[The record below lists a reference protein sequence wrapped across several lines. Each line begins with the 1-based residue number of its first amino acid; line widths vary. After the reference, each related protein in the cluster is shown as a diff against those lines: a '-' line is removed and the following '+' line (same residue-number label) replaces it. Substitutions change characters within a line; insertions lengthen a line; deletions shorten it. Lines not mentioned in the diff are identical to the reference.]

1 LKTRCGGVGE
11 TTVRDRSGSKRFSLT
26 SGVVFTL
33 SKDRESEFQDRLVEI
48 FKEAIKDARFNGVE
62 FADVRRGVPVDNR
75 EIDIVLFHGGGLPFL
90 VLETKR
96 KGGQTSKA
104 INDPTS
110 PDVLGQAIS
119 YVYLYKNGGVHVP
132 FFGAATPALCVVF
145 RTPEDLESF
154 VNRSKVEER
163 DYAGVIPF
171 EKRRE
176 LLAKY
181 VVIMEKTELR
191 KEWAFKVLERL
202 SKEFRERGSAVIGLS
217 WVLINRLRSFVD
229 VLSED
234 IRPLLSVRIKKD
246 SVLKS
251 GLQKLK
257 KELGFEPDTDSL
269 ARMMA
274 YVLMNKIVF
283 YKVLETKYK
292 ISKLAALP
300 TTLSGTKFK
309 ERLDELFDEAV
320 SKTGD
325 FEPILK
331 PDIYDHI
338 PIPDDPDVLEK
349 INGLI
354 AFLDYVNIDE
364 LGDAMGYI
372 YQELIPERE
381 RHQLGQF
388 YTPPSICELIS
399 KWAIR
404 SADDLVLDPGCGSGG
419 FIIKSY
425 DRLAELKTGRTEVSE
440 KVHARILD
448 QLYAVDINPFPVHLT
463 AMNLSMRK
471 VRAPSTNLNTLVKDF
486 FTLEPNATIHASYKV
501 KTAAGEVQRRIQL
514 PQSFD
519 AVLGN
524 PPYTRWKEIPEPTKK
539 FILRYLGAVIRKYG
553 LTPRLA
559 GGMEPG
565 IYVYWVMHAER
576 FLKDGGR
583 LAMIVSNLWMQTE
596 YGISFGKFILDHF
609 KVVSVIDF
617 TLRQFDAL
625 ISTCIILL
633 EKCENKEERDR
644 NEIVFINIPGEVESV
659 SVDELLNVEKT
670 SDRYYVKVVR
680 QGDMPRDKKW
690 LAVFYGE
697 KIFASQ
703 LLTKMEG
710 MFEPIRGNTKWS
722 LYALSHDHRPDPG
735 SSEFYYLSPSQVREH
750 GLDAFM
756 GNRNILHPAVTRAQH
771 AKYFTFTKEDW
782 EKLESD
788 DQKCYMFIGRIRKKD
803 APTPIREYIKLGETQ
818 IRTRLRET
826 RGGGRLACETEAA
839 KVREKTMGFYG
850 WYDLGG
856 VVETSFFAVRQAWHK
871 TRFVLCGYPVA
882 LYDALIAFKPKVK
895 LSESQLKAFLA
906 YLNSSF
912 TQYYIELNGR
922 RSGGGIIGLEVD
934 IAREMPVLDVMK
946 LNHQQ
951 ITRLSELFDKLE
963 NASRL
968 FGGAVKKEQVDRIRP
983 VIMEIDSVVGDLLGL
998 SEGEVKQVQETVT
1011 MLVKRRLA
1019 GVKEA
1024 RPETVKGEEKVKRL
1038 KRGGK
1043 KIVKQSTTTLF
1054 DYMNVD
1060 NSR

>member
-1 LKTRCGGVGE
+1 MSR
-11 TTVRDRSGSKRFSLT
+11 
-26 SGVVFTL
+26 
-33 SKDRESEFQDRLVEI
+33 DRESEFQDRLVEI
-48 FKEAIKDARFNGVE
+48 FKEAIKGIRFNGIE
-62 FADVRRGVPVDNR
+62 FTDVKRGVPVDNR
-75 EIDIVLFHGGGLPFL
+75 EIDIVLFHSGGLPFL

-96 KGGQTSKA
+96 KGRQTSKA

-119 YVYLYKNGGVHVP
+119 YVYLYENSGVHVP

-145 RTPEDLESF
+145 RTPEDLQNF

-176 LLAKY
+176 LLTSY
-181 VVIMEKTELR
+181 VVLMEKPELR
-191 KEWAFKVLERL
+191 KEWIFMVLEKL
-202 SKEFRERGSAVIGLS
+202 SKEFREKGSAVIGLS

-229 VLSED
+229 MLSED
-234 IRPLLSVRIKKD
+234 IKPLLSVRMEKD
-246 SVLKS
+246 KVLKS

-257 KELGFEPDTDSL
+257 KELGFEPNTDSL

-274 YVLMNKIVF
+274 YVLMNKIIF
-283 YKVLETKYK
+283 YKVLERKYK
-292 ISKLAALP
+292 VRKLVELP

-320 SKTGD
+320 SITGD

-338 PIPDDPDVLEK
+338 PIPDDPAVLEK

-354 AFLDYVNIDE
+354 TFLDYVNIDE

-388 YTPPSICELIS
+388 YTPPSICELICE
-399 KWAIR
+399 WAIGG
-404 SADDLVLDPGCGSGG
+404 ADDLVLDPGCGSGG

-425 DRLAELKTGRTEVSE
+425 DMLAELKTGRTEVSE
-440 KVHARILD
+440 KVHTRILD
-448 QLYAVDINPFPVHLT
+448 QLYAVDINPFPAHLT

-471 VRAPSTNLNTLVKDF
+471 VRAPSTNLNVVVRDF
-486 FTLEPNATIHASYKV
+486 FTLEPNTTLYTSYTV
-501 KTAAGEVQRRIQL
+501 KTPAGEVQRKIQL

-519 AVLGN
+519 AVVGN
-524 PPYTRWKEIPEPTKK
+524 PPYTRWTEIPEPTKK
-539 FILRYLGAVIRKYG
+539 SIRRYLGDVIRKYG
-553 LTPRLA
+553 LTPRQA
-559 GGMEPG
+559 GGVEPG

-583 LAMIVSNLWMQTE
+583 LAMIISNLWLQTE
-596 YGISFGKFILDHF
+596 YGINFGKFLLDHF
-609 KVVSVIDF
+609 KIVSVIDF
-617 TLRQFDAL
+617 TLRQFDAS

-633 EKCENKEERDR
+633 EKCKSKEERDR
-644 NEIVFINIPGEVESV
+644 NEILFINIPGEVESV
-659 SVDELLNVEKT
+659 SVDELLKLLNVKKT
-670 SDRYYVKVVR
+670 SDDRYYVKVMK

-710 MFEPIRGNTKWS
+710 MFEPIRGNTEWS
-722 LYALSHDHRPDPG
+722 LYALSHGRRPDPG

-750 GLDAFM
+750 GLDAFI

-788 DQKCYMFIGRIRKKD
+788 DQKCYMFIGRIRIED
-803 APTPIREYIKLGETQ
+803 APTPVREYIKLGETQ
-818 IRTRLRET
+818 IRTKLRET

-839 KVREKTMGFYG
+839 KVRKESRKFYG

-856 VVETSFFAVRQAWHK
+856 VVETSFFAVYQAWHK
-871 TRFVLCGYPVA
+871 TRFILCKYPVA
-882 LYDALIAFKPKVK
+882 LYHALIAFKPKVR
-895 LSESQLKAFLA
+895 LSEDQLKALLA

-912 TQYYIELNGR
+912 AQYYIELNGR
-922 RSGGGIIGLEVD
+922 RSGRGIIGLEVD
-934 IAREMPVLDVMK
+934 VAREMPVLDVRK
-946 LNHQQ
+946 LSDQQ
-951 ITRLSELFDKLE
+951 ITHLSGLFDKLE
-963 NASRL
+963 RAARL
-968 FGGAVKKEQVDRIRP
+968 LGGAVEKDQVDNLRP
-983 VIMEIDSVVGDLLGL
+983 VIMEIDNVVGDLLGL
-998 SEGEVKQVQETVT
+998 SEGEVKHVQETVA
-1011 MLVKRRLA
+1011 MLVERRQA
-1019 GVKEA
+1019 GAKEA
-1024 RPETVKGEEKVKRL
+1024 RPETVKGKEKVKRL

-1043 KIVKQSTTTLF
+1043 KTVKQSTTTLF
-1054 DYMNVD
+1054 DYMGVD